1 MFAVL
6 AFLFSAP
13 IYASQFSV
21 ESVSIKE
28 GATLSDAQVFQGM
41 GCKGK
46 NLSPQL
52 SWKNPPSGTQSFVIT
67 MFDPDAPTGG
77 SGWWH
82 WTVGNIPA
90 SVNSIPEGAS
100 GTKKMPKG
108 SIEGRT
114 DFGKSG
120 FGGACPPPGDKPHRY
135 VITVYAIKTP
145 KLDLSQDSSGALV
158 GYLANQNAL
167 GKAVLTTTYSR

>member
-1 MFAVL
+1 MFAVFAL
-6 AFLFSAP
+6 LLSSPVF
-13 IYASQFSV
+13 ASQFSV
-21 ESVSIKE
+21 ESASIKQ
-28 GATLSDAQVFQGM
+28 GATLSEAQVFKGM
-41 GCKGK
+41 GCKGQ

-52 SWKNPPSGTQSFVIT
+52 SWKNAPEGTKSFVIT

-90 SVNSIPEGAS
+90 KTSSIPEGAS
-100 GTKKMPKG
+100 GTEKMPKG

-114 DFGKSG
+114 DFGKPG
-120 FGGACPPPGDKPHRY
+120 FGGACPPIGDAPHRY

-145 KLDLSQDSSGALV
+145 KLDLSQESSGAMV
-158 GYLANQNAL
+158 GYMANQNVLA
-167 GKAVLTTTYSR
+167 KAVLTATYSR